1 MLIALVALAGIFVA
15 LYLALYKLGYI
26 GQLVCAVGSC
36 EKVQTS
42 KWASLFGIPIA
53 IWGVGY
59 YVGILAIALAG
70 LSASLADRRSVS
82 LLLLAL
88 TTFGL
93 LFSGWLTY
101 LELAVIDAICQWCVI
116 SAILAA
122 VLFVLSWLDV
132 RDVTQWNEELALEAA
147 DRLREG
153 RFGDSIRNT
162 AEVSTRALRDD

>member
-93 LFSGWLTY
+93 LFSSWLTY
-101 LELAVIDAICQWCVI
+101 LELAVINAICQWCVI

>member
-93 LFSGWLTY
+93 LFSSWLTY
-101 LELAVIDAICQWCVI
+101 LELAVINAICQWCVI

-122 VLFVLSWLDV
+122 ALFVLSWLDV